1 VSNALDRLSYAFFPT
16 TCIVSLVSAMQ
27 DGATAEI
34 ALIGND
40 GMLGASLFLGSDR
53 ATNSAIVGLA
63 GKALRM
69 DARVLRDEFGRC
81 GMFQRNLLRYTDAL
95 MAQISL
101 TAACNC
107 THPLEKRFSRWL
119 LLIRDRAVCD
129 ELVMTQEFIA
139 HLLGGRRETVTVA
152 AGHLQDA
159 GIIHYNRGRITIID
173 RAGLEKAVCECYR
186 AVKSECDRIL
196 LPGGSAA
203 SQPAAAV
210 LARSRASR
218 ARN

>member
-1 VSNALDRLSYAFFPT
+1 
-16 TCIVSLVSAMQ
+16 
-27 DGATAEI
+27 
-34 ALIGND
+34 
-40 GMLGASLFLGSDR
+40 
-53 ATNSAIVGLA
+53 
-63 GKALRM
+63 
-69 DARVLRDEFGRC
+69 
-81 GMFQRNLLRYTDAL
+81 
-95 MAQISL
+95 
-101 TAACNC
+101 
-107 THPLEKRFSRWL
+107 
-119 LLIRDRAVCD
+119 
-129 ELVMTQEFIA
+129 
-139 HLLGGRRETVTVA
+139 LGGRRETVTVA